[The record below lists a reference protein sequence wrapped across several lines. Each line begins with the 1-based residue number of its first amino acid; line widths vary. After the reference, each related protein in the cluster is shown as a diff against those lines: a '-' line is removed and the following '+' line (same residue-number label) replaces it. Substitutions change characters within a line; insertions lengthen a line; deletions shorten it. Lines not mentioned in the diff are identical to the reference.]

1 MQGIA
6 GRARA
11 SSMPRATIA
20 HAQFVCRGVEVP
32 HSPFFTTVPPFVPLS
47 QSHGVSSPSPACVE
61 AFSLY
66 LCTANSEVRGEET
79 RCTVNYKSKTNT
91 KTLQQYIDLDVD
103 ILCATKRGA
112 RVILLRL
119 RKPCTP
125 ARYWKPYILHAS
137 KRGARV
143 TAV

>member
-1 MQGIA
+1 
-6 GRARA
+6 
-11 SSMPRATIA
+11 MPRATLRMRSSYTHVPIRTSY
-20 HAQFVCRGVEVP
+20 RGVEVP
-32 HSPFFTTVPPFVPLS
+32 HSPFFTIVPPFVPLS
-47 QSHGVSSPSPACVE
+47 QSHGVSSPACVE

-91 KTLQQYIDLDVD
+91 KTVRQYIDLDVD

-112 RVILLRL
+112 RVILLRS

-125 ARYWKPYILHAS
+125 ARY
-137 KRGARV
+137 
-143 TAV
+143 